1 MNGNNMNIKLCI
13 FDLDGTLTDTIDT
26 IAHFVNTALAKFGY
40 GSIEAQRYKLLVG
53 DGAKNLIMRAL
64 ETLGVEDNNHEIL
77 NKVLPY
83 YNEIYNADFL
93 YKTTVYNGIEELLN
107 KLKSAGIKIAVLS
120 NKPHNTTERVLQGMF
135 NNELFDIWFGARDGI
150 ALKPS
155 PEGVYEIIETIG
167 VTKEECLY
175 IGDTMTDMQ
184 TGKNAGLFTIGVLW
198 GFRDRQELEAAHAD
212 LIVEKPDEIADF
224 ILRRP

>member
-1 MNGNNMNIKLCI
+1 MKLCI
-13 FDLDGTLTDTIDT
+13 FDLDGTLTDTIET

-53 DGAKNLIMRAL
+53 DGAKNLIMRVL
-64 ETLGVEDNNHEIL
+64 ETLGVDDPNGEIL

-93 YKTTVYNGIEELLN
+93 YKTTVYDGIEDLLN
-107 KLKSAGIKIAVLS
+107 RLKSAGIKIAVLS
-120 NKPHNTTERVLQGMF
+120 NKPHDTTGRVLQGMF
-135 NNELFDIWFGARDGI
+135 KSDLFDIYFGARDGI
-150 ALKPS
+150 ELKPS
-155 PEGVYEIIETIG
+155 PDGVYEIIDAIG
-167 VTKEECLY
+167 VAKEECVY

-198 GFRDRQELEAAHAD
+198 GFRDRQELEAGHAD
-212 LIVEKPDEIADF
+212 MIVEKPDEIADF
-224 ILRRP
+224 IFGCL